1 MCCVYLQNILY
12 IENIQKTETLNCRE
26 PYQSLLVPPK
36 GQSKIY
42 SSNNSLLAYKSFDFT
57 KLHTPKQDLLL
68 SRCSQNEDAQAA
80 DDNGHLKAAGAG
92 VEGRPSPSTSFHLLS
107 FDPWGCINYF
117 SFIIQEGV
125 FSKLSNTLIIQV
137 YSDVGLPW

>member
-68 SRCSQNEDAQAA
+68 SRCSQSEDAQAA
-80 DDNGHLKAAGAG
+80 DDNGRLKAAGAG

-107 FDPWGCINYF
+107 FDP
-117 SFIIQEGV
+117 
-125 FSKLSNTLIIQV
+125 
-137 YSDVGLPW
+137 